1 MAMNSTEKNDEDILV
16 LHDTPIHL
24 GETRVVRIQV
34 AGLPTGT
41 IIDLP
46 VHVLRGERP
55 GPTLLLQG
63 GLHGDE
69 INGIEIL
76 RRMMEKDLCCPD
88 AGTVLVIP
96 VLNVFGFLQY
106 SREAPGG
113 KDVNRSFPGS
123 KRGSLASRVAWH
135 HTHLLLPHTTFAIDL
150 HTGGGRRHN
159 HPQIRYTPDD
169 PASQELA
176 KAFAA
181 PFCFPSKLIPKSFR
195 HTAHKHGVPAVVYE
209 GGESMRIDEACVE
222 QGILGVRRV
231 MHHLDMLDDGV
242 TTADAVHLDRATW
255 VRARSSG
262 LHRAFVRTG
271 DMVDKGDVVGTIT
284 DPFDTFRADV
294 KAPCAG
300 YVITV
305 NHQAV
310 VSQGDALL
318 RIGIPTDGSVT
329 TA

>member
-1 MAMNSTEKNDEDILV
+1 MLV
-16 LHDTPIHL
+16 LLATEGVLTRPWCLLEIH
-24 GETRVVRIQV
+24 Q
-34 AGLPTGT
+34 
-41 IIDLP
+41 
-46 VHVLRGERP
+46 
-55 GPTLLLQG
+55 
-63 GLHGDE
+63 
-69 INGIEIL
+69 
-76 RRMMEKDLCCPD
+76 
-88 AGTVLVIP
+88 
-96 VLNVFGFLQY
+96 
-106 SREAPGG
+106 
-113 KDVNRSFPGS
+113 
-123 KRGSLASRVAWH
+123 
-135 HTHLLLPHTTFAIDL
+135 
-150 HTGGGRRHN
+150 
-159 HPQIRYTPDD
+159 
-169 PASQELA
+169 
-176 KAFAA
+176 
-181 PFCFPSKLIPKSFR
+181 
-195 HTAHKHGVPAVVYE
+195 AHKHGVPAVVYE

-231 MHHLDMLDDGV
+231 MHHLGMLDDGV
-242 TTADAVHLDRATW
+242 TTADVVHLDRATW

-329 TA
+329 TV